1 MFAAVDLGSNS
12 FRLHI
17 GYHDGNTVRVVK
29 TARDPVRLGNGMDKE
44 GNLTAEA
51 QATALLCLRNFRQIL
66 SEHPLSAVRVVATN
80 TLRVAKNASE
90 FLPLAEAAIGCPIE
104 VISGEEEGRL
114 IYMGVSSSL
123 DDDREKR
130 LVIDIGGGSTEVILG
145 RGPDILH
152 VESFSIGTANHS
164 ARFFPSGDITVAA
177 FDDAVLSARS
187 CFEDAAPSYVS
198 ASWEHAYGTSGT
210 MRAIADAIA
219 KNDVGD
225 RRMSYESLVAL
236 KALLINARHLNNV
249 VLQGVKP
256 ERLPAVVS
264 GLAILLGVMAELGIA
279 SLTAVNAGLR
289 VGVLAD
295 LQLRASR
302 QDRRDV
308 AVRDFATRFYAD
320 NKRGTQVAD
329 AAVDLYARLKPDGD
343 TYARSLYWSAFVHEV
358 GLSVSHT
365 GYHKH
370 GAYLVENADLAGFTN
385 REQRIMSILVLGQK
399 GNLRKLDS
407 ALQDPD
413 LMKAVVAFRIA
424 VILMHA
430 RTCTEASEVKLKVK
444 GRSRIEIELPRAWVA
459 LHPTFTFAMQKER
472 DWWDEVGVEFLLK
485 TG

>member
-1 MFAAVDLGSNS
+1 M
-12 FRLHI
+12 
-17 GYHDGNTVRVVK
+17 
-29 TARDPVRLGNGMDKE
+29 
-44 GNLTAEA
+44 
-51 QATALLCLRNFRQIL
+51 
-66 SEHPLSAVRVVATN
+66 
-80 TLRVAKNASE
+80 AKNAAE
-90 FLPLAEAAIGCPIE
+90 FLPLAEAAIGFPIE

-114 IYMGVSSSL
+114 IYMGVSSTL
-123 DDDREKR
+123 DDDRERR

-145 RGPDILH
+145 RGPNILH

-164 ARFFPSGDITVAA
+164 ARFFPNGDITVAA
-177 FDDAVLSARS
+177 FENAILSARS

-198 ASWEHAYGTSGT
+198 ATWEHTYGTSGT

-225 RRMSYESLVAL
+225 RLMSYDSLVAL
-236 KALLINARHLNNV
+236 KALLINDRHLNNV
-249 VLQGVKP
+249 SLQGVKQD
-256 ERLPAVVS
+256 RLPAVVS
-264 GLAILLGVMAELGIA
+264 GLAILLGVMEELGIA

-308 AVRDFATRFYAD
+308 AVRDFASRFYAD
-320 NKRGTQVAD
+320 NHRGTQVAE

-343 TYARSLYWSAFVHEV
+343 TYTRSLYWGALVHEV

-370 GAYLVENADLAGFTN
+370 GAYLVENADLAGFTS
-385 REQRIMSILVLGQK
+385 REQRIMSVLVLGQK
-399 GNLRKLDS
+399 GNLRKMGA
-407 ALQDPD
+407 ALQEPD
-413 LMKAVVAFRIA
+413 FMKALAALRLA

-430 RTCTEASEVKLKVK
+430 RTCSEASSVKLRVK
-444 GRSRIEIELPRAWVA
+444 GKNRIEIELPRDWIT